1 MFQGDIRKASGDLKR
16 FQDNCEY
23 ILFTEDERIIKK
35 INDNDW
41 LNQRALDYSVQI
53 LKTTVNFDRPNTGQK

>member
-1 MFQGDIRKASGDLKR
+1 MTILYFISYLVKMFQGDIRKASGDLKR

-41 LNQRALDYSVQI
+41 LN
-53 LKTTVNFDRPNTGQK
+53 